1 MEPDPVRVLLSTYL
15 FQDLS
20 PAELE
25 PLAKTLNARNYRRG
39 EFVFH
44 VGDPADFLHIVA
56 TGQVKYFMTTAAGDE
71 FVHEVLA
78 PGAVFGEPGLFA
90 AERNRVVDAMAMQPS
105 IVMSIRRDRLIDF
118 MQRHRPAMMRMLEGL
133 AGDSRV
139 AVETITD
146 LGYAAI
152 RSRVTRKLVDLATT
166 HGRAREDGSVEIA
179 LAVSQTILAGLVGAT
194 RENVNRAVVALTADG
209 DVRMVGGRFVIADLD
224 ALRARA
230 DRGWPLL
237 QRRNL
242 SLEDHLGD

>member
-139 AVETITD
+139 AVETITH

-152 RSRVTRKLVDLATT
+152 RSPVPPKLLDPSTTPGPAPRDRSSSYPLA
-166 HGRAREDGSVEIA
+166 RCR
-179 LAVSQTILAGLVGAT
+179 TI
-194 RENVNRAVVALTADG
+194 
-209 DVRMVGGRFVIADLD
+209 
-224 ALRARA
+224 
-230 DRGWPLL
+230 
-237 QRRNL
+237 
-242 SLEDHLGD
+242 